1 MLRVRR
7 VRAHIDGGALLL
19 PVDRHVLAEA
29 THGTSATQAPT
40 IATTAP
46 AFAPIAPA
54 TSAFA
59 TSAALAA
66 TLAATT
72 NDDP

>member
-7 VRAHIDGGALLL
+7 VRVYVDGGALLL

-29 THGTSATQAPT
+29 THGATRAPST
-40 IATTAP
+40 IATPAP

-54 TSAFA
+54 TTAFA

-66 TLAATT
+66 TLADTT